1 MKIIKKLLVSY
12 FKSQRKE
19 LELDEKFP
27 ALFPDAF
34 WGQMI
39 LEVTLLLAEKKTLFA
54 KVPLMQALNLLVN
67 DWVKQWMHQWFADW
81 YAEQI

>member
-1 MKIIKKLLVSY
+1 MNSDESVKIIKKVLVPY

-34 WGQMI
+34 WGQMV
-39 LEVTLLLAEKKTLFA
+39 LEVREKKSVCEGTTNGGTPSFG
-54 KVPLMQALNLLVN
+54 
-67 DWVKQWMHQWFADW
+67 
-81 YAEQI
+81 

>member
-1 MKIIKKLLVSY
+1 MAEKGIANLEILDSGNKRLICTAFLITFDNNLKRFLNSDESVKIIKKILLSY

-34 WGQMI
+34 
-39 LEVTLLLAEKKTLFA
+39 
-54 KVPLMQALNLLVN
+54 
-67 DWVKQWMHQWFADW
+67 
-81 YAEQI
+81 